1 MNTDQ
6 SQPIAAIDHCS
17 VKVMRSHD
25 YCHFEVVLG
34 SMSSTNADGEFN
46 FLTTAQVDALRK
58 EAARLADKA
67 VEQYKIAK
75 RALEIRNYAPHER
88 RNLVAQAE
96 DILAKPESDW
106 TPEEKAVVKK
116 ARDDA
121 YWAARGH
128 YDYEDDY
135 DPDQDQDV
143 EA

>member
-6 SQPIAAIDHCS
+6 TQPVPAIDHCS

-34 SMSSTNADGEFN
+34 SMSTMHPDGTHD
-46 FLTTAQVDALRK
+46 FLTSQHVDALRK

-67 VEQYKIAK
+67 VEQYKIAR
-75 RALEIRNYAPHER
+75 RALEIRNDAPHER
-88 RNLVAQAE
+88 RSIVAQAE
-96 DILAKPESDW
+96 DILTKPESDW

-116 ARDDA
+116 ARDDD

-135 DPDQDQDV
+135 EEPED
-143 EA
+143 